1 MNPLN
6 DKRITW
12 ILRNKL
18 EVSVLTVEELVIVPK
33 TSKVLR
39 KIRVDLVDIL

>member
-6 DKRITW
+6 DERITW

-18 EVSVLTVEELVIVPK
+18 EVNVLTVEELVIMSK
-33 TSKVLR
+33 ASKVLR

>member
-6 DKRITW
+6 DERITW

-33 TSKVLR
+33 ASKVLR

>member
-1 MNPLN
+1 MMNPLN
-6 DKRITW
+6 DERITW

-33 TSKVLR
+33 ASKVLR
-39 KIRVDLVDIL
+39 KI